1 MSSKKIPPKPA
12 APAPTRH
19 HGLGRGLDALIQDG
33 GKPAADPLAAPR
45 PAPLRIPAPPAPD
58 ASAAI
63 RQIPLSAIEPN
74 PFQPRREF
82 DPAALQE
89 LADSI
94 REKGLL
100 QPVLLRPVAS
110 GRYQLIAGE
119 RRFRAARLAALP
131 SLPALVQN
139 ASDVEMRELALIEN
153 IQRSNLN
160 IVEEAEAYRDLAVQS
175 GLTQDQIA
183 QRVGK
188 SRAAVA
194 NSMRLLDLSPAIRQA
209 LVSGQLTA
217 GHAKVLLSAPPAD
230 RDVLAAR
237 VIAQSLS
244 VRALEKLLKSLA
256 ALRANPKKPA
266 DPSALSAPAKTD
278 RHLLSLAERIQQEL
292 GTKVTLTPP
301 RPLANGKREMGRIVI
316 EYFDNEDLSRLLET
330 LNLSDL
336 A

>member
-1 MSSKKIPPKPA
+1 MNPKKIPAKP
-12 APAPTRH
+12 APAPARH

-33 GKPAADPLAAPR
+33 GKPAASPAAPR
-45 PAPLRIPAPPAPD
+45 PAPSPAPADPDSPASP
-58 ASAAI
+58 AGVA
-63 RQIPLSAIEPN
+63 RIPLSAIEPN

-131 SLPALVQN
+131 TLPAIVQN
-139 ASDVEMRELALIEN
+139 ASDVEMRELALVEN
-153 IQRSNLN
+153 IQRSDLN

-209 LVSGQLTA
+209 LASGQLSA

-230 RDVLAAR
+230 RDILASR

-244 VRALEKLLKSLA
+244 VRALEKLVKSLA
-256 ALRANPKKPA
+256 AVRANPKKTPNPSPA
-266 DPSALSAPAKTD
+266 PSPKPD

-292 GTKVTLTPP
+292 GTKVSLTPP
-301 RPLANGKREMGRIVI
+301 HALANGKREMGRIVI
-316 EYFDNEDLSRLLET
+316 EYFDSEDLSRLLET